1 MRASFSPQS
10 EPSAGLGIGSPF
22 RGGNPLS
29 CALYATC
36 SPGDSGL
43 ELPRAIVSRWTYTD
57 LPSPPPSS
65 NLTLAVATECSPIGI
80 DDGNCHRGSRSFP
93 DRISVHTEFPCVR
106 NVKHSFSG
114 VFPNVISILPF
125 SCSSAL
131 ACQKSGRAAQLC
143 KACCPPASLSSPDAP
158 LRAGQRP

>member
-10 EPSAGLGIGSPF
+10 EPSAGLGISSSFRSGS
-22 RGGNPLS
+22 PLS

-36 SPGDSGL
+36 GPGDSGH
-43 ELPRAIVSRWTYTD
+43 TD

-80 DDGNCHRGSRSFP
+80 DDCNCHRGSRSFP

-143 KACCPPASLSSPDAP
+143 KACCPPSSLSSPDAP